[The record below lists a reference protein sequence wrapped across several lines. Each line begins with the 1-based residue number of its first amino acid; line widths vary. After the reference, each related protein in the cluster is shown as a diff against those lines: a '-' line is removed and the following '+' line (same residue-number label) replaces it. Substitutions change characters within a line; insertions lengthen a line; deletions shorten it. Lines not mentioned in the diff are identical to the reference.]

1 MSFESYPVQ
10 RAPTTQKV
18 SWLKLTVIAL
28 LILNAGLMLG
38 FFLKDAS
45 PPAGS
50 TPAVSMGA
58 TPAISAAAGS
68 AIVRE
73 TGDSATS
80 ATDEPSSAGGPG
92 SSTIDSAGLA
102 ALVPAPMREP
112 ALAPSAPS
120 TSGLLPDE
128 ERVISLFERLSP
140 SVAFITTM
148 GATQN
153 GFGMRGPAQP
163 QGAGTGF
170 VWDESGHVVTN
181 FHVIAQAQEAVV
193 TLADGSEWKGRL
205 VGAAPDHDLA
215 VLKIDAPADKLR
227 PIPVGSSKNL
237 RVGQFAMAIGNPFG
251 LDQTLTTGVV
261 SALDRQ
267 IESISGRQIYGVVQ
281 TDAAINPGNSG
292 GPLIDSSGRLIGV
305 NTAIKSASGSSAGI
319 GFAVPVDTVNRIV
332 PQLIKNGKA
341 ARPGLGILLAGD
353 GVSRRF
359 GVEGVVVRAVNPG
372 SPAENAGLL
381 GLDQDRWGRVR
392 LGDVIVGIEDRPV
405 KGIDDLIKVLDSRAV
420 GDEVKVELDRNGAR
434 REVKVRLAGL
444 E

>member
-1 MSFESYPVQ
+1 MVQGYPY
-10 RAPTTQKV
+10 PTTSTPRT
-18 SWLKLTVIAL
+18 SWLKLVVIGL
-28 LILNAGLMLG
+28 LVLNAGLLLG
-38 FFLKDAS
+38 FFLRDATVS
-45 PPAGS
+45 RAAG
-50 TPAVSMGA
+50 
-58 TPAISAAAGS
+58 AAGS
-68 AIVRE
+68 PQ
-73 TGDSATS
+73 S
-80 ATDEPSSAGGPG
+80 EPVALASEVGAQSSQE
-92 SSTIDSAGLA
+92 
-102 ALVPAPMREP
+102 PAPAAEP
-112 ALAPSAPS
+112 AAEVAVEPEKEPAPGAAASV
-120 TSGLLPDE
+120 GLLSDE
-128 ERVISLFERLSP
+128 QRVIGLFERLSP
-140 SVAFITTM
+140 SVVFITTM
-148 GATQN
+148 GARSSV
-153 GFGMRGPAQP
+153 FGVRGHAQP

-170 VWDESGHVVTN
+170 VWDGQGHVVTN

-193 TLADGSEWKGRL
+193 TLADGSEWKARL

-215 VLKIDAPADKLR
+215 VLKIDAPSDKLR
-227 PIPVGSSKNL
+227 PIPVGSSKGL
-237 RVGQFAMAIGNPFG
+237 KVGQFAMAIGNPFG

-267 IESISGRQIYGVVQ
+267 IESMSGRQIYGVVQ

-332 PQLIKNGKA
+332 PQLIKHGKA

-359 GVEGVVVRAVNPG
+359 GVDGVVVRAVNPG
-372 SPAENAGLL
+372 SPAQEAGLT
-381 GLDQDRWGRVR
+381 GMELDPWGRAR
-392 LGDVIVGIEDRPV
+392 LGDVIVGIEGRVV
-405 KGIDDLIKVLDSRAV
+405 KAVDDLIKVLDSKSV